1 MANVL
6 EKLAVTVEAAAVN
19 RISEIKVQAKLA
31 RYRFFCMSNRHAF
44 LANDAV
50 DSAFCIF
57 DRSQDSQTLKD
68 ISRS

>member
-31 RYRFFCMSNRHAF
+31 RYRFFLHVQPPC
-44 LANDAV
+44 LL
-50 DSAFCIF
+50 
-57 DRSQDSQTLKD
+57 SQ
-68 ISRS
+68 